1 MGEVPLSR
9 ADPLRVF
16 LNEKTAATAAPS
28 TAAYLPPE
36 RETSTTSLDPGER
49 AIASLVALGTAP
61 FARRLA
67 TMGAGWALGNVAD
80 KGSVSWHN
88 ALQLRNA
95 PTLEAAR
102 PMVQPSKLLG
112 LFNVSARLRLAH
124 DAADQADI
132 MAAAI
137 KIPEIQKVVDSFIG
151 KHDLANKGVRMNAHN
166 GLLGGNYYN
175 PATKEVFFKEIGKE
189 KLLHELGHAA
199 DFTGSRLGRIRAKV
213 GPGLQRAVYA
223 ALPIALIAGDRIK
236 EMMPGTID
244 DKAISFMQD
253 NAPEIMG
260 ATLAATQLYPEAKA
274 SILALSHIAKTEGH
288 AAARASFKRLGPAWA
303 SYLLGTIPPI
313 VGLALARKYMRQA
326 REESPEQQEDIEK
339 TGGVVGSFVGGTSRF
354 LGDTWNDLKHVG
366 IQIGHQSAEIMGS
379 PGAARRIA
387 GAAKEVGASPDF
399 IAGALTT
406 AIPATMGAMY
416 LYGTDAGKHIRAR
429 IHPSERDAFITGRHP
444 YELLPTMKTPVP
456 GMRHASEIWRE
467 QHPLR
472 FAGLVGLGSALAGG
486 IITKLF
492 ADLKKVL

>member
-1 MGEVPLSR
+1 MARP
-9 ADPLRVF
+9 DPLRVF
-16 LNEKTAATAAPS
+16 LSEKTAVDAPS
-28 TAAYLPPE
+28 TAPYLPPE
-36 RETSTTSLDPGER
+36 RETSPTSLDPGER

-95 PTLEAAR
+95 PTLAEAR
-102 PMVQPSKLLG
+102 PQVQPSKLMG

-124 DAADQADI
+124 DAADKDAI
-132 MAAAI
+132 MEAAK

-151 KHDLANKGVRMNAHN
+151 KHDLANKGVRLNFQN
-166 GLLGGNYYN
+166 GLLSGNYYN
-175 PATKEVFFKEIGKE
+175 HATKEVFLKEIGKE
-189 KLLHELGHAA
+189 KVLHELGHAA
-199 DFTGSRLGRIRAKV
+199 DFTGSRLGKVRSKV
-213 GPGLQRAVYA
+213 GPGLQRAAYA

-274 SILALSHIAKTEGH
+274 SILALSHIAKTEGP

-326 REESPEQQEDIEK
+326 RVEAQEPPEDIEK
-339 TGGVVGSFVGGTSRF
+339 TSGIIDAARGGAIGIGRFV
-354 LGDTWNDLKHVG
+354 GDTWDDLKHIG
-366 IQIGHQSAEIMGS
+366 SQIGHQSAEIMGS
-379 PGAARRIA
+379 PGAGRRIA
-387 GAAKEVGASPDF
+387 GAAKEVGTSPDF
-399 IAGALTT
+399 VAGALTT
-406 AIPATMGAMY
+406 AIPAAMGAMY
-416 LYGTDAGKHIRAR
+416 LYGTESGKHIRAR

-444 YELLPTMKTPVP
+444 YELLPTIKTPTP
-456 GMRHASEIWRE
+456 GIRHASESWRE

-486 IITKLF
+486 ILTKLF